1 MYHRYMPGANGQYT
15 RQTVQEHR
23 PQQPKREAGAAQS
36 AAAAA
41 AQQPKQERAAQ
52 PAPPPRGECAQAAPA
67 CRPKQD
73 VVCRGQFMGI
83 DSGDL
88 LLIALLLLL
97 LSEGT
102 AEASPLIMTLA
113 LALIL

>member
-1 MYHRYMPGANGQYT
+1 MPGANGQYT

-36 AAAAA
+36 VAAAA
-41 AQQPKQERAAQ
+41 AQQPKKEA
-52 PAPPPRGECAQAAPA
+52 AAPKSPPVRGDRPQA
-67 CRPKQD
+67 DTPCRPAQD
-73 VVCRGQFMGI
+73 IVRQGQLMGI

>member
-1 MYHRYMPGANGQYT
+1 MPGANGQYT

-23 PQQPKREAGAAQS
+23 PQPEREAAQN

-41 AQQPKQERAAQ
+41 AHQPKKEAAAQ
-52 PAPPPRGECAQAAPA
+52 KSPPVRGDRPQADTP
-67 CRPKQD
+67 CRPAQD
-73 VVCRGQFMGI
+73 IVRQGQLMGI

-97 LSEGT
+97 LSEGS
-102 AEASPLIMTLA
+102 AEAAPLIVTLA

>member
-1 MYHRYMPGANGQYT
+1 MPGANGQYT

-23 PQQPKREAGAAQS
+23 PQPEREAAQS

-41 AQQPKQERAAQ
+41 AHQPKKEAAAQ
-52 PAPPPRGECAQAAPA
+52 KSPPVRGDRPQADTP
-67 CRPKQD
+67 CRPAQD
-73 VVCRGQFMGI
+73 IVRQGQLMGI

-97 LSEGT
+97 LSEGS
-102 AEASPLIMTLA
+102 AEAAPLIVTLA